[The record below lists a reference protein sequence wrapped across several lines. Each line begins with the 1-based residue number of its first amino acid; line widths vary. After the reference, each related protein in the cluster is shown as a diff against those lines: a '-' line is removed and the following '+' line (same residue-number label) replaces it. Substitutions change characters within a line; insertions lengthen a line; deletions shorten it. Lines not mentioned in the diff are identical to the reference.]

1 MYDCHSIFS
10 RQTNQRKKLLVH
22 VSYPYHAYLESRPE
36 IKNSC
41 WIEHGKTFCNI
52 FLTDVHR
59 EKITGFFSKKTKK
72 KFAWFS
78 HFKHVFVSY
87 TSWLVLSILKKSLT
101 VSKRIPRKTRFFVLA
116 RTSFQLEENQLSLF
130 LMKLK
135 LIKMNSWMSKLTSD
149 TKLSMLWTKF
159 YFHIQVEL
167 FLELPTSQSMMSV

>member
-10 RQTNQRKKLLVH
+10 RQTNQRNKLLVH

-52 FLTDVHR
+52 SVTDVHR
-59 EKITGFFSKKTKK
+59 EKITGFVSKKTKK

-116 RTSFQLEENQLSLF
+116 RTSCSIRR
-130 LMKLK
+130 K
-135 LIKMNSWMSKLTSD
+135 ST
-149 TKLSMLWTKF
+149 
-159 YFHIQVEL
+159 
-167 FLELPTSQSMMSV
+167 QSFF

>member
-10 RQTNQRKKLLVH
+10 RQTNQRNKLLVH

-52 FLTDVHR
+52 SVTDVHR
-59 EKITGFFSKKTKK
+59 EKITGFVSKKTKK

-116 RTSFQLEENQLSLF
+116 RTSCSIRRKSTQSFFNEIKTYKNEF
-130 LMKLK
+130 L
-135 LIKMNSWMSKLTSD
+135 N
-149 TKLSMLWTKF
+149 
-159 YFHIQVEL
+159 V
-167 FLELPTSQSMMSV
+167 

>member
-10 RQTNQRKKLLVH
+10 RQTNQRNKLLVH

-36 IKNSC
+36 IKHSC

-52 FLTDVHR
+52 FVTDVHR
-59 EKITGFFSKKTKK
+59 EKITGFVSKKTKK
-72 KFAWFS
+72 KFDWFS

-116 RTSFQLEENQLSLF
+116 RTSCSIRRKSTQSFFNEIKTYKNEF
-130 LMKLK
+130 L
-135 LIKMNSWMSKLTSD
+135 N
-149 TKLSMLWTKF
+149 
-159 YFHIQVEL
+159 V
-167 FLELPTSQSMMSV
+167 